1 MKDAHIEGWAAN
13 YTIFVKESGT
23 AATELRV
30 RL

>member
-1 MKDAHIEGWAAN
+1 VEDAHIDGWAAN
-13 YTIFVKESGT
+13 YTIFVKQSGT